1 MVGSSDS
8 VSSPNVVLNTIVAEA
23 FKQAAD
29 QLEKAEDFDMAVHDM
44 IKELFAKHR
53 RIIFS
58 GNGYSD
64 EWVEEAERRGLP
76 NLKSGIDSVSALITE
91 KAVHLFE
98 KFSVYTKAELESRA
112 EIEYESYAKT
122 INIEAKT
129 MIDMAVTDCSG
140 HEVAENVGDHT

>member
-64 EWVEEAERRGLP
+64 EWVEEAERERP
-76 NLKSGIDSVSALITE
+76 
-91 KAVHLFE
+91 
-98 KFSVYTKAELESRA
+98 AES
-112 EIEYESYAKT
+112 EIR
-122 INIEAKT
+122 
-129 MIDMAVTDCSG
+129 
-140 HEVAENVGDHT
+140 H

>member
-1 MVGSSDS
+1 M
-8 VSSPNVVLNTIVAEA
+8 AEA

-76 NLKSGIDSVSALITE
+76 NLKITALIPF
-91 KAVHLFE
+91 LP
-98 KFSVYTKAELESRA
+98 
-112 EIEYESYAKT
+112 
-122 INIEAKT
+122 
-129 MIDMAVTDCSG
+129 
-140 HEVAENVGDHT
+140 